1 MIVVDTSAVLAL
13 LRARDEHHAEA
24 RALFDGF
31 DDDLLTSPLAVSEM
45 DYMATEYA
53 RPEALQAFWHDLD
66 AGAYVVHWW
75 EEAMSETVAI
85 ARNHPG
91 LGLTD
96 ASLVAVAGRAGTDRI
111 ATFDQHFRRVTTVEG
126 RPFRLLPADSRD

>member
-1 MIVVDTSAVLAL
+1 VIVVDTSAVLAL

-24 RALFDGF
+24 RELFDTV
-31 DDDLLTSPLAVSEM
+31 DDDLLTSPLAVAEM
-45 DYMATEYA
+45 DYMATRYA
-53 RPEALQAFWHDLD
+53 RPEALQALWHDLE

-75 EEAMSETVAI
+75 EEAMGETVAL
-85 ARNHPG
+85 ARQHSG

-111 ATFDQHFRRVTTVEG
+111 ATFDQHFRRVTTVDG
-126 RPFRLLPADSRD
+126 QAFRLLPADS

>member
-1 MIVVDTSAVLAL
+1 
-13 LRARDEHHAEA
+13 
-24 RALFDGF
+24 
-31 DDDLLTSPLAVSEM
+31 M

-53 RPEALQAFWHDLD
+53 RPEALQAFWHDLA

-96 ASLVAVAGRAGTDRI
+96 ASLVAVAGKAGTDRI
-111 ATFDQHFRRVTTVEG
+111 ATFDQHFRRVTTVQG
-126 RPFRLLPADSRD
+126 HPFRLLPADS